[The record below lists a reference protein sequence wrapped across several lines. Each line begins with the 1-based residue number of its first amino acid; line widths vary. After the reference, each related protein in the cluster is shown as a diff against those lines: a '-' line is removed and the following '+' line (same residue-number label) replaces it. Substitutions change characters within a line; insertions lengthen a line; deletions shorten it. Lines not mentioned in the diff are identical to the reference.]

1 MRHIAMVVVG
11 LALVGLGHGA
21 TACAADVVDV
31 KVVKLAGLRKAVAEH
46 KGKIVV
52 VDFWAT
58 FCIPCKEEF
67 PNLVKLHHDHG
78 KNGVVCISVS
88 VDDPED
94 KDAALK
100 FLKKSKAVFQNLLLD
115 ETPELYQK
123 ELNFASVP
131 TVLVYGRDGMLV
143 KKFNATKPAEA
154 FTYKDIRKLVEELLT
169 AK

>member
-1 MRHIAMVVVG
+1 MTRMAVFVAIVFACCG
-11 LALVGLGHGA
+11 
-21 TACAADVVDV
+21 TAPRAEEAIDV
-31 KVVKLAGLRKAVAEH
+31 KIVKLDGLKKAIADQ

-67 PNLVKLHHDHG
+67 PNLVKLHGDHA
-78 KNGVVCISVS
+78 KSGVSCISVA

-94 KDAALK
+94 KDAALR
-100 FLKKSKAVFQNLLLD
+100 FLKKVKATFPNYLLD
-115 ETPELYQK
+115 EAPELYQK

-131 TVLVYGRDGMLV
+131 TVLVFGRDGKLA
-143 KKFNATKPAEA
+143 KKFNATKPEEA
-154 FTYKDIRKLVEELLT
+154 FTYKDVRKLVEELLK

>member
-1 MRHIAMVVVG
+1 MRFLIPAAFVV
-11 LALVGLGHGA
+11 LFGA
-21 TACAADVVDV
+21 ASATSAEEVEIQ
-31 KVVKLAGLRKAVAEH
+31 VVKLSGLQKAVADQ

-67 PNLVKLHHDHG
+67 PNLVKLHADHG
-78 KNGVVCISVS
+78 PKGVVCISVS

-100 FLKKSKAVFQNLLLD
+100 FLRKEKATFLNLLLD
-115 ETPELYQK
+115 EAPEKYQK

-131 TVLVYGRDGMLV
+131 TVLVYGKDGKLV
-143 KKFNATKPAEA
+143 KKFNATKPEEA
-154 FTYKDIRKLVEELLT
+154 FTYKDIRKVVEELL
-169 AK
+169 K

>member
-1 MRHIAMVVVG
+1 MMRRVIP
-11 LALVGLGHGA
+11 
-21 TACAADVVDV
+21 AAVCGFILTFAPVRAEEV
-31 KVVKLAGLRKAVAEH
+31 EIKVVKLNGLQKAVADQ

-67 PNLVKLHHDHG
+67 PNLVKLHADHG
-78 KNGVVCISVS
+78 KKGVVCISVS

-100 FLKKSKAVFQNLLLD
+100 FLKKEKATFLNLLLD
-115 ETPELYQK
+115 EAPEKYQK

-131 TVLVYGRDGMLV
+131 TVLVYGKDGKLV
-143 KKFNATKPAEA
+143 KKFNATKPEEA
-154 FTYKDIRKLVEELLT
+154 FTYKDIRKVVEELL
-169 AK
+169 K